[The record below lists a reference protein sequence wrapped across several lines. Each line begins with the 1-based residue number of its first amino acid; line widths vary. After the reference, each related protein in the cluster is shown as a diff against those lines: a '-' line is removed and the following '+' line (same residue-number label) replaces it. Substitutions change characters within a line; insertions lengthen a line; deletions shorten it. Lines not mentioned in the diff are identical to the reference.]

1 MLLRGEVLL
10 ILEMVAALRGLWSS
24 VTDLIFWI
32 VKLLLQLADS
42 HTNRVETMSSRVLL

>member
-1 MLLRGEVLL
+1 MTSVTCLGNGVLRSLL
-10 ILEMVAALRGLWSS
+10 SS

-42 HTNRVETMSSRVLL
+42 HTNRVETMSS